1 MKKLY
6 VGNLPYSYGDADVQ
20 KLFQQYGQVVS
31 AKVITDAASGRSKGF
46 AFVEMN
52 DQEATAAR
60 EKLNG
65 QDIGGRALKVDEA
78 QPRRDS
84 RDGGGGGGG
93 GDRGRGPGGGGRG
106 PGGGG
111 RPRFQN

>member
-6 VGNLPYSYGDADVQ
+6 VGNLPYNFGDADVQ
-20 KLFQQYGQVVS
+20 KLFEQYGQVVS

-52 DQEATAAR
+52 DQEAVAAR

-65 QDIGGRALKVDEA
+65 IDVGGRALKVDEA

-84 RDGGGGGGG
+84 R
-93 GDRGRGPGGGGRG
+93 GDDSS
-106 PGGGG
+106 GGG
-111 RPRFQN
+111 RPSRPRFN